1 MRLPVKTSF
10 VVILAAGLLLSSAAG
25 SAASAAPRAPI
36 SGVVAHAAAPHAF
49 GALAAAGPNDVAL
62 NTQPCDSASWCWV
75 MRTNT
80 VYAIYWTPA
89 GSTCGA
95 VSCASYENT
104 VNRYFTDVAAASGSN
119 TNVYS
124 DDTQYYDATGKIAY
138 DSTFGGSY
146 VDTSAFPANGCTDGS
161 DPVCV
166 SNQAL
171 EAEIQSA
178 ITAKHWPDGKT
189 SLFFILLPSGIGSC
203 YGGTH
208 CTTDPVNG
216 WCAYHSG
223 FMGANSSPI
232 LYAAEPFDGT
242 ITGCHGAV
250 GQGFPNG
257 TDADATI
264 NTISHEQN
272 EAITDPWGN
281 AWFNGNFEEIG
292 DLCAWTFGSQLGTA
306 GNGQP
311 YNQLIDGHPYSLQ
324 QEYSNDGSTCVQ
336 RYGAVAAPANSVRP
350 VVAGTA
356 AVGRVLSTTNGTWTG
371 SPSAYAHQWQRC
383 AANGTGCTS
392 IGGATGT
399 TYAVAPA
406 DVGYTLE
413 ARVSA
418 TNAATTATATST
430 ATAVVVAKPSVADAP
445 HIAGKAK
452 IGKRLAAT
460 TGTWTG
466 LPAGYQ
472 YAWLRCS
479 AKGGSCVQIRG
490 ATAATYAARA
500 ADRGHR
506 LRVRVTAVNVAGSGA
521 ATSSATARVP
531 AKR

>member
-1 MRLPVKTSF
+1 MRHPVKTSF
-10 VVILAAGLLLSSAAG
+10 VVILAAGLLLAGAVG
-25 SAASAAPRAPI
+25 SAPAVRHAPI
-36 SGVVAHAAAPHAF
+36 DSLPHARAPHAF
-49 GALAAAGPNDVAL
+49 GARADASPNDVDL
-62 NTQPCDSASWCWV
+62 NTQPCDSANWCWV

-80 VYAIYWTPA
+80 VYAIYWMPP
-89 GSTCGA
+89 GSSCDA
-95 VSCASYENT
+95 VSCARYENT

-146 VDTSAFPANGCTDGS
+146 VDTSAFPAKGCTDGP
-161 DPVCV
+161 DAACV
-166 SNQAL
+166 GNQAL
-171 EAEIQSA
+171 EAEVQSA
-178 ITAKHWPDGKT
+178 ITAEHWPDGKT
-189 SLFFILLPSGIGSC
+189 SIFFVLLPSGVGSC

-272 EAITDPWGN
+272 ESITDPWGN
-281 AWFNGNFEEIG
+281 AWFNGDFEEIA
-292 DLCAWTFGSQLGTA
+292 DLCAWTFGSQLGTT

-336 RYGAVAAPANSVRP
+336 RYGAVAAPADSVRP

-392 IGGATGT
+392 IGGATGA
-399 TYAVAPA
+399 TYSVAPA

-418 TNAATTATATST
+418 TNATATATATST
-430 ATAVVVAKPSVADAP
+430 ATAVVVARPSVAHAP
-445 HIAGKAK
+445 HIAGRPK
-452 IGKRLAAT
+452 IGKRVAAT
-460 TGTWTG
+460 TGKWTG
-466 LPAGYQ
+466 LPAGYR
-472 YAWLRCS
+472 YAWLRCN
-479 AKGGSCVQIRG
+479 AKGRSCVRIRG
-490 ATAATYAARA
+490 AHAATYAARK
-500 ADRGHR
+500 ADRRHR
-506 LRVRVTAVNVAGSGA
+506 LRVRVTAVNVAGSGT
-521 ATSSATARVP
+521 ATSSATRRVP
-531 AKR
+531 TKR